1 MRTSGLMVDLL
12 APSPE
17 RLARSL
23 EISITCMLVVL
34 ISMTFQIPEPA
45 ISTYLIFFAAKED
58 AGLNI
63 VMSIVLIVVIT
74 IVVALAFGLALLS
87 LNSPEGRILIIAAV
101 AFVAFFLGTASKLEP
116 LASTIGLII
125 AYALDLLGSSPF
137 GEVTTR
143 GLLYAWLFV
152 AMPMAVFLAY
162 NVFFGRRPDILISR
176 TVAERLRTASRVLRR
191 RNDTTME
198 QLEKSLRGGNAE
210 LLKMLKMV
218 GLLRF
223 RSSDSIGRLRALI
236 ALSHNLAMTVS
247 AAESEHDA
255 AMTVTDVVPR
265 IEKLAT
271 AVEWMRPLSHVP
283 SHEHGSE
290 RPAAVRGLEDQ
301 IIGLVESIEN
311 VVIGDIVP
319 DVGPHAVPIEHKPG
333 FFAAD
338 AFKNPDHVRYA
349 AKGATAVM
357 VCYLTFTLLDW
368 PGIHTAMLTCFI
380 VGLTTIGET
389 LQKLTLRIVGCCAG
403 AALGTL
409 SIVYILPHT
418 TSISS
423 LLLLIGLVTLPTAW
437 IAVGKPTVS
446 YIGFQAAFALYL
458 CILQGDA
465 PKFDLTIAR
474 DRTIGILF
482 GNIVIYLI
490 FTRVFPVSML
500 GRLRL
505 QLADSVSR
513 GSALLKTLA
522 DFRPQ
527 AAAAWQ
533 AADIQFSLEKV
544 EASAATFTY
553 ETERS
558 RNARDQRDAIDKCV
572 DELRALIANLCKI
585 AAYPP
590 TKDDSPRVSIRD
602 ICTQFG
608 DRLEAVAEAVVAGRN
623 PQAVSDRSAELLGL
637 TAQLRNVD
645 IAWSGPAA
653 KFEALQQRIDGLVAA
668 LSEYLRVQHAEAEV
682 HA

>member
-1 MRTSGLMVDLL
+1 
-12 APSPE
+12 
-17 RLARSL
+17 
-23 EISITCMLVVL
+23 MLVVL
-34 ISMTFQIPEPA
+34 ISMTFEIPDPA
-45 ISTYLIFFAAKED
+45 TSTYLIFFAAKED
-58 AGLNI
+58 AGRNI
-63 VMSIVLIVVIT
+63 VMSIVLIVVVT
-74 IVVALAFGLALLS
+74 IVVALAFGLALFS

-116 LASTIGLII
+116 LASTMGLII
-125 AYALDLLGSSPF
+125 AYALDLFGSSPF

-162 NVFFGRRPDILISR
+162 NVFFGRRPDILISQ

-191 RNDTTME
+191 RNDMTTK
-198 QLEKSLRGGNAE
+198 QLEKSLQGGNAE
-210 LLKMLKMV
+210 LLEMLKMV
-218 GLLRF
+218 NLLRF
-223 RSSDSIGRLRALI
+223 RSSDSVGRLRALI
-236 ALSHNLAMTVS
+236 ALSYNLVMTVS
-247 AAESEHDA
+247 AAESEDDDA
-255 AMTVTDVVPR
+255 GMMVTDVVPR

-271 AVEWMRPLSHVP
+271 AVERMRPPSNLSL
-283 SHEHGSE
+283 HEHGSG
-290 RPAAVRGLEDQ
+290 RPTAVRGFGDQ
-301 IIGLVESIEN
+301 IVTLVASIEN
-311 VVIGDIVP
+311 VVVGGIVP
-319 DVGPHAVPIEHKPG
+319 EVAPHAVPIERKSG

-338 AFKNPDHVRYA
+338 AFRNPDHVRFA

-368 PGIHTAMLTCFI
+368 QGIHTAMLTCFI

-446 YIGFQAAFALYL
+446 YIGFQVAFALYL

-465 PKFDLTIAR
+465 PKFDPTIAR

-482 GNIVIYLI
+482 GNIVVYLI

-505 QLADSVSR
+505 QLADLVGR
-513 GSALLKTLA
+513 VGALLKTLA

-533 AADIQFSLEKV
+533 AADIQSSLEKV

-553 ETERS
+553 ETVRS
-558 RNARDQRDAIDKCV
+558 RNARDQRDAIEKCV
-572 DELRALIANLCKI
+572 DELRALIANLCKV

-590 TKDDSPRVSIRD
+590 AKDDPTQVSSRD
-602 ICTQFG
+602 ICAQFS
-608 DRLEAVAEAVVAGRN
+608 DRLEAVAEAVAVGRN

-637 TAQLRNVD
+637 TAQLRKVD
-645 IAWSGPAA
+645 IAWSGRAA
-653 KFEALQQRIDGLVAA
+653 KFEALQQRIDGLVDA
-668 LSEYLRVQHAEAEV
+668 LSEYQRVQRAETEV

>member
-1 MRTSGLMVDLL
+1 MRTSALMADLL

-23 EISITCMLVVL
+23 EISIACMLVVL
-34 ISMTFQIPEPA
+34 ISMTFEIPDPA
-45 ISTYLIFFAAKED
+45 TSTYLIFFAAKED
-58 AGLNI
+58 AGRNI
-63 VMSIVLIVVIT
+63 VMSIVLIVVVT

-116 LASTIGLII
+116 LASTMGLII
-125 AYALDLLGSSPF
+125 AYALDLFGSSPF

-152 AMPMAVFLAY
+152 ATPMAVFLAY
-162 NVFFGRRPDILISR
+162 NVFFGRRPDILISQ
-176 TVAERLRTASRVLRR
+176 TVAERLKTASRVLRR
-191 RNDTTME
+191 RNDMTTE
-198 QLEKSLRGGNAE
+198 QLEKSLQGGNAE
-210 LLKMLKMV
+210 LLEMLKMV

-223 RSSDSIGRLRALI
+223 RSSDSVGRLRALI
-236 ALSHNLAMTVS
+236 VLSYNLVMTVS
-247 AAESEHDA
+247 AAESEDDA
-255 AMTVTDVVPR
+255 GMMVTDVVLR
-265 IEKLAT
+265 IEKLTT
-271 AVEWMRPLSHVP
+271 AVERMRPPSHLSL
-283 SHEHGSE
+283 HEHGSE
-290 RPAAVRGLEDQ
+290 RPAAVRGFEDQ
-301 IIGLVESIEN
+301 IVTLVASMEN
-311 VVIGDIVP
+311 VVFGGIVP
-319 DVGPHAVPIEHKPG
+319 EVVPHAVPIERKSG

-338 AFKNPDHVRYA
+338 AFSNPDHVRFA

-389 LQKLTLRIVGCCAG
+389 LQKLSLRIVGCCAG

-446 YIGFQAAFALYL
+446 YIGFQVAFALYL

-505 QLADSVSR
+505 QLADLVGR
-513 GSALLKTLA
+513 VGALLKTLA

-533 AADIQFSLEKV
+533 AADIQSSFEKV
-544 EASAATFTY
+544 EASAATFGN
-553 ETERS
+553 R
-558 RNARDQRDAIDKCV
+558 
-572 DELRALIANLCKI
+572 
-585 AAYPP
+585 
-590 TKDDSPRVSIRD
+590 
-602 ICTQFG
+602 
-608 DRLEAVAEAVVAGRN
+608 
-623 PQAVSDRSAELLGL
+623 AVSERTRSA
-637 TAQLRNVD
+637 RCD
-645 IAWSGPAA
+645 RKMCRRAA
-653 KFEALQQRIDGLVAA
+653 RAHR
-668 LSEYLRVQHAEAEV
+668 
-682 HA
+682 

>member
-1 MRTSGLMVDLL
+1 
-12 APSPE
+12 
-17 RLARSL
+17 
-23 EISITCMLVVL
+23 
-34 ISMTFQIPEPA
+34 
-45 ISTYLIFFAAKED
+45 
-58 AGLNI
+58 
-63 VMSIVLIVVIT
+63 
-74 IVVALAFGLALLS
+74 
-87 LNSPEGRILIIAAV
+87 
-101 AFVAFFLGTASKLEP
+101 
-116 LASTIGLII
+116 
-125 AYALDLLGSSPF
+125 
-137 GEVTTR
+137 
-143 GLLYAWLFV
+143 
-152 AMPMAVFLAY
+152 
-162 NVFFGRRPDILISR
+162 
-176 TVAERLRTASRVLRR
+176 
-191 RNDTTME
+191 
-198 QLEKSLRGGNAE
+198 
-210 LLKMLKMV
+210 
-218 GLLRF
+218 
-223 RSSDSIGRLRALI
+223 
-236 ALSHNLAMTVS
+236 VS
-247 AAESEHDA
+247 AAEPEDDA
-255 AMTVTDVVPR
+255 AMIVTDVVPR

-271 AVEWMRPLSHVP
+271 AVEWMRPPSHVP
-283 SHEHGSE
+283 SDEHGSE

-301 IIGLVESIEN
+301 IVTVVASIEN
-311 VVIGDIVP
+311 VVVGGIVP
-319 DVGPHAVPIEHKPG
+319 EVGPHAVPIEHKPG

-338 AFKNPDHVRYA
+338 AFRNPDHVRFA

-437 IAVGKPTVS
+437 IAVGRPTVS

-490 FTRVFPVSML
+490 FTRFFPVSML
-500 GRLRL
+500 SRLRL
-505 QLADSVSR
+505 QLADLVGR
-513 GSALLKTLA
+513 GGALLKTIA

-553 ETERS
+553 ETVRS
-558 RNARDQRDAIDKCV
+558 RNAHDQRDAIEKCLE
-572 DELRALIANLCKI
+572 ELRALIANLCKI

-590 TKDDSPRVSIRD
+590 AKHDPTQVSIRE
-602 ICTQFG
+602 ICTQFS
-608 DRLEAVAEAVVAGRN
+608 DRLEALAEAVAVGRN
-623 PQAVSDRSAELLGL
+623 PQAVSDRSELRGL

-645 IAWSGPAA
+645 IAWSGRAA
-653 KFEALQQRIDGLVAA
+653 KFEALQQRIDGLVDA
-668 LSEYLRVQHAEAEV
+668 LSEYQRVQRAETEV